1 MINTSDVTVAS
12 TCCSGEEE
20 VEGLDR
26 DEAEEDEEGAVPTDT
41 RVASASC
48 SVEEELEED
57 EGLDHVEEDD
67 EEEKELNEEEV
78 EEEESDDDE

>member
-1 MINTSDVTVAS
+1 M
-12 TCCSGEEE
+12 
-20 VEGLDR
+20 
-26 DEAEEDEEGAVPTDT
+26 PTDT

-67 EEEKELNEEEV
+67 EEEKEFDQEEV
-78 EEEESDDDE
+78 EEEERDDDE

>member
-1 MINTSDVTVAS
+1 M
-12 TCCSGEEE
+12 
-20 VEGLDR
+20 
-26 DEAEEDEEGAVPTDT
+26 PTDT

-67 EEEKELNEEEV
+67 EEEELDEEEV
-78 EEEESDDDE
+78 EEEERDDDE